1 RSHHVLPHTTPPL
14 LQHTLPH
21 LHLPPF
27 PTRRSSDLEPKTV
40 IRTGYGRA
48 YGVGVFGV
56 SFGHNVTQ
64 NVPVLAN
71 QSLNPANPWLSVFTL
86 DKGPAALDPSTF
98 LANTPKGPNGFPIL
112 PNGIAPNVLP

>member
-40 IRTGYGRA
+40 IRTGYGRS
-48 YGVGVFGV
+48 YDVGVFGV

-64 NVPVLAN
+64 NLPVLAN
-71 QSLNPANPWLSVFTL
+71 QSLNPSNPWLSVFTDRKSTRL
-86 DKGPAALDPSTF
+86 NSSHQIISYAVFCLKKKITTTPS
-98 LANTPKGPNGFPIL
+98 LRL
-112 PNGIAPNVLP
+112 